1 MNWAKFKK
9 EYFRG
14 FYSYWT
20 FCANWLIGLRGLSRS
35 GQDSVRGADKG
46 AVGATAVPGA
56 CKWTGRDGLCFSL
69 GKYSGP
75 QVLIRR

>member
-20 FCANWLIGLRGLSRS
+20 FCANWLIGLSWWKGDNRIPEDQHLSGGAAGPS
-35 GQDSVRGADKG
+35 GFKF
-46 AVGATAVPGA
+46 AVLVSQGTP
-56 CKWTGRDGLCFSL
+56 S
-69 GKYSGP
+69 
-75 QVLIRR
+75 

>member
-20 FCANWLIGLRGLSRS
+20 FCANWLIGLDRRGE
-35 GQDSVRGADKG
+35 VREENMETLAGM
-46 AVGATAVPGA
+46 
-56 CKWTGRDGLCFSL
+56 L
-69 GKYSGP
+69 
-75 QVLIRR
+75 